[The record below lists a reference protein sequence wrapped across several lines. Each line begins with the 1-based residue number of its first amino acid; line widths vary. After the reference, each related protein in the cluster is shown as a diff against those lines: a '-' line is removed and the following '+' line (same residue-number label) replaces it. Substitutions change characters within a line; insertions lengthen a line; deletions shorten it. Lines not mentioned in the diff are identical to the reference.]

1 MAYFSDKK
9 TIVRDTSKLGVVDG
23 NQVYDILQEST
34 DYFREYHSIESAVVE
49 AVYINPRDPN
59 FPTRKMG
66 ADDVPDYSLYG
77 TIDAVFKKGEV
88 LPGNIK
94 PLSNHVVTY
103 PLKGELVNIAFYN
116 GEYYYS
122 MPLNLNQDIN
132 MNRAANQRGD
142 GTVTPQRTKFNRRVF
157 ASSGDTVVQG
167 RFGNH
172 IKLGSDSIYENPSIR
187 IVTGQS
193 QTLPNVQLK
202 NVDSKFLQ
210 MEDINND
217 GSSIYMTSGP
227 EQMSPPLATA
237 APTHNFPQPKYLYGN
252 QIIINSDRLVFQAK
266 GVVYP
271 GSNADLDISPTG
283 CIHMLAADD
292 FIISS
297 GDRVVIEVPQPK
309 YDKHGKRMSGDYAG
323 IFLGMD
329 ADANGTGVAKGAEVI
344 ETLKG
349 MMEVIE
355 SIIRITSGLRT
366 VAGDQIIYQLESLKD
381 LNKQCKVIKDYLPDI
396 ESKTVITSFD

>member
-9 TIVRDTSKLGVVDG
+9 TVVRDSSKLGVVDG
-23 NQVYDILQEST
+23 NQVYDIIQETT
-34 DYFREYHSIESAVVE
+34 DYFREYHSIESAIVE
-49 AVYINPRDPN
+49 AVYINPNDPY
-59 FPTRKMG
+59 FPTRKIG
-66 ADDVPDYSLYG
+66 EDVVPNYSLYG

-103 PLKGELVNIAFYN
+103 PLKGELVNIALYN

-157 ASSGDTVVQG
+157 AGSGDTVLQG

-202 NVDSKFLQ
+202 NADSKFIQ

-227 EQMSPPLATA
+227 EQMSPPLIAA
-237 APTHNFPQPKYLYGN
+237 APSLNFPEPKYLYGN
-252 QIIINSDRLVFQAK
+252 QIILNSDRLVFQAK
-266 GVVYP
+266 GLVYP
-271 GSNADLDISPTG
+271 GSNVDSDISPTG

-292 FIISS
+292 LIMSS
-297 GDRVVIEVPQPK
+297 GDRVVIEVPPPK
-309 YDKHGKRMSGDYAG
+309 YDVNGERMSGDYAG
-323 IFLGMD
+323 IYLGMD
-329 ADANGTGVAKGAEVI
+329 ADTSGTGVAKGAEVI
-344 ETLKG
+344 ETLKD
-349 MMEVIE
+349 MIDVIE
-355 SIIRITSGLRT
+355 
-366 VAGDQIIYQLESLKD
+366 D
-381 LNKQCKVIKDYLPDI
+381 VIKICSGITVKVEGAETQPLETLKPLAKRCKLIAEYLPDI